1 MGGKEY
7 GHLDAIESVKFDL
20 NILICGNYV
29 TANIEKELDKIEK
42 SEQYE
47 GKPYFQK
54 GIHKFIK
61 GWKYYF
67 FSQDSQIGENS
78 INFIK
83 ESITI
88 NKDYKNIIL
97 FFSGLNEF
105 TYKDLINFYEKDD
118 ENVAYQPHILIITK
132 EDETF
137 ISQNLVLKN
146 LNKNLIKSIEI
157 GNDIDKYIHLI
168 KVTSYYNQLG
178 DEIGFPKNIIDERLL
193 EKDHELMIR
202 YFFTFNILLCGKPG
216 SGKSTLANRI
226 LGKERAYTGEGYSTL
241 TFRITKYISDK
252 YPIAIYDTPGFDEY
266 EDIEKI
272 KKLIKQKNK
281 SLNEEKNRIHFVFYV
296 INAKSHRFIGE
307 KEKEFLRSLLD
318 QKLEVYFIITHAET
332 KDNVKNYLNDFKT
345 NIIQYFDKD
354 KADNLKK
361 NIYPVELEEDER
373 YKKFGIKEVFTSL
386 YNNYK
391 EYKFSEEI
399 TSSNIGTFNTIFFD
413 DISTKDNLQQKLKA
427 LSLRVKVNFKILAA
441 TLENSPY
448 AKGSTNLSTAVIK
461 IISKIYN
468 HIITTEKCLEYI
480 KSKGFTDE
488 LHQTDTL
495 GRMIEKKFDSI
506 FYVNGPAAKEVESL
520 ASSLIKE
527 YNLELDNE
535 KNFYGILNCYNRSI
549 NYAIDSLKDI
559 ND

>member
-132 EDETF
+132 EDEAF

-178 DEIGFPKNIIDERLL
+178 DEIGFPKNIINEKLL

-332 KDNVKNYLNDFKT
+332 KDNVKNYLNDFKI

-549 NYAIDSLKDI
+549 NYAIDSLQDI

>member
-7 GHLDAIESVKFDL
+7 GHLDAIESIKFDL
-20 NILICGNYV
+20 NILVCGNYV
-29 TANIEKELDKIEK
+29 TENIEKDLDKIEK
-42 SEQYE
+42 SKQNEA
-47 GKPYFQK
+47 KPYFQK

-67 FSQDSQIGENS
+67 FSQDSQIGENT

-132 EDETF
+132 EDEAF

-241 TFRITKYISDK
+241 TFRVTKYISDK

-332 KDNVKNYLNDFKT
+332 KDNVKNYLKDFEI
-345 NIIQYFDKD
+345 NIIQDFGKD

-386 YNNYK
+386 YNNYEK
-391 EYKFSEEI
+391 YKFSEEI
-399 TSSNIGTFNTIFFD
+399 TSSNIGKFKSIFFD

-468 HIITTEKCLEYI
+468 HIITTEECLDYI
-480 KSKGFTDE
+480 KSKGFIDE
-488 LHQTDTL
+488 LHQADNL
-495 GRMIEKKFDSI
+495 GRIIERIFDSI
-506 FYVNGPAAKEVESL
+506 FYWNGPAAKEVESL

>member
-67 FSQDSQIGENS
+67 FSQDSQIGENT

-132 EDETF
+132 EDEAF

>member
-67 FSQDSQIGENS
+67 FSQDSQIGENT

-132 EDETF
+132 EDEAF

-178 DEIGFPKNIIDERLL
+178 DEIGFPKNIINERLL

-332 KDNVKNYLNDFKT
+332 KDNVKNYLNDFKI

-549 NYAIDSLKDI
+549 NYAIDSLQDI

>member
-67 FSQDSQIGENS
+67 FSQDSQIGENT

-132 EDETF
+132 EDEAF

-241 TFRITKYISDK
+241 TFRVTKYISDK

-318 QKLEVYFIITHAET
+318 QNLEVYFIITHAET

>member
-54 GIHKFIK
+54 GIHKSIK

-118 ENVAYQPHILIITK
+118 ENVAYQPHILIITRK
-132 EDETF
+132 DESF

-332 KDNVKNYLNDFKT
+332 KDNVKNYLKDFEI
-345 NIIQYFDKD
+345 NIIQDFDKD

-399 TSSNIGTFNTIFFD
+399 TSSNIGKFKSIFFD

-468 HIITTEKCLEYI
+468 HIITTEECLDYI

>member
-132 EDETF
+132 EDEKF
-137 ISQNLVLKN
+137 ISQNLGLKN

-178 DEIGFPKNIIDERLL
+178 DEIGFPKNIINERLL

-318 QKLEVYFIITHAET
+318 QNLEVYFIITHAET
-332 KDNVKNYLNDFKT
+332 KDNVKNYLKDFEI
-345 NIIQYFDKD
+345 NIIQDFDKD

-549 NYAIDSLKDI
+549 NYAIDSLQDI

>member
-132 EDETF
+132 EDEAF

>member
-132 EDETF
+132 EDEAF

-332 KDNVKNYLNDFKT
+332 KDNVKNYLNDFKI

-549 NYAIDSLKDI
+549 NYAIDSLQDI

>member
-7 GHLDAIESVKFDL
+7 GHLDAIESIKFDL
-20 NILICGNYV
+20 NILVCGNYV
-29 TANIEKELDKIEK
+29 TENIEKELDKIEK
-42 SEQYE
+42 SEQNE

-67 FSQDSQIGENS
+67 FSQDSQIGENT

-132 EDETF
+132 EDEKF
-137 ISQNLVLKN
+137 ISQNLGLRN

-241 TFRITKYISDK
+241 TFRVTKYISDK

-332 KDNVKNYLNDFKT
+332 KDNVKNYLKDFEI
-345 NIIQYFDKD
+345 NIIQDFGKD

-399 TSSNIGTFNTIFFD
+399 TSSNIGKFKSIFFD

-441 TLENSPY
+441 TLENIPY
-448 AKGSTNLSTAVIK
+448 AK
-461 IISKIYN
+461 
-468 HIITTEKCLEYI
+468 
-480 KSKGFTDE
+480 
-488 LHQTDTL
+488 
-495 GRMIEKKFDSI
+495 
-506 FYVNGPAAKEVESL
+506 
-520 ASSLIKE
+520 
-527 YNLELDNE
+527 
-535 KNFYGILNCYNRSI
+535 
-549 NYAIDSLKDI
+549 
-559 ND
+559 

>member
-67 FSQDSQIGENS
+67 FSQDSQIGENT

-132 EDETF
+132 EDEAF

-178 DEIGFPKNIIDERLL
+178 DEIGFPKNIINEKLL

-202 YFFTFNILLCGKPG
+202 HFFTFNILLCGKPG

-226 LGKERAYTGEGYSTL
+226 LGKERAYTGEGYSAL
-241 TFRITKYISDK
+241 TFRVTKYISDK

-332 KDNVKNYLNDFKT
+332 KDNVKNYLNDFKI

-386 YNNYK
+386 YNNYEK
-391 EYKFSEEI
+391 YKFSEEI

-549 NYAIDSLKDI
+549 NYAIDSLQDI

>member
-20 NILICGNYV
+20 NILVCGNYV
-29 TANIEKELDKIEK
+29 TANIEKELNENEIEK
-42 SEQYE
+42 SKQYE

-61 GWKYYF
+61 GWKFYF
-67 FSQDSQIGENS
+67 FSQDSYIGENTF
-78 INFIK
+78 NFIK

-88 NKDYKNIIL
+88 NKDYKNLIL

-105 TYKDLINFYEKDD
+105 TYKNLIDFYDIDIEK
-118 ENVAYQPHILIITK
+118 VAYQPHILIITK
-132 EDETF
+132 EGEPF
-137 ISQNLVLKN
+137 ISQNLIVKN
-146 LNKNLIKSIEI
+146 LNKKLLKSIEI
-157 GNDIDKYIHLI
+157 GNDIDICIHII
-168 KVTSYYNQLG
+168 KVSSYYNQLG
-178 DEIGFPKNIIDERLL
+178 DEIGFPKNIINERLL
-193 EKDHELMIR
+193 EKDHELMIK

-226 LGKERAYTGEGYSTL
+226 LGKERAYAGEGYTTL

-252 YPIAIYDTPGFDEY
+252 YPIAIYDSPGFDEI

-272 KKLIKQKNK
+272 KTLIKQKNE
-281 SLNEEKNRIHFVFYV
+281 SLNEEKNRIHCVFYV
-296 INAKSHRFIGE
+296 VNASAHRFIGG

-318 QKLEVYFIITHAET
+318 QKMEVYFIITHSKT
-332 KDNVKNYLNDFKT
+332 KDDVKNYLKDFEI
-345 NIIQYFDKD
+345 NLMQDFDKD

-361 NIYPVELEEDER
+361 KIYPVELDEK
-373 YKKFGIKEVFTSL
+373 YEKFGIKEIFTSL

-391 EYKFSEEI
+391 KYKFSQTI
-399 TSSNIGTFNTIFFD
+399 TSNNIGAFNSIFFD
-413 DISTKDNLQQKLKA
+413 DIKTKDNLQKKLKA
-427 LSLRVKVNFKILAA
+427 LSIRVKINFKILAA
-441 TLENSPY
+441 TLENSPN
-448 AKGSTNLSTAVIK
+448 AKGATNLSTAVIK

-468 HIITTEKCLEYI
+468 HILTTKDCLDYI

-488 LHQTDTL
+488 LNETDNL
-495 GRMIEKKFDSI
+495 WRKIEKKFDSI
-506 FYVNGPAAKEVESL
+506 FYVNGPAAKEVSSL
-520 ASSLIKE
+520 ASSLIKK
-527 YNLELDNE
+527 YNLELDDE
-535 KNFYGILNCYNRSI
+535 KKFYGILNCYNLSI